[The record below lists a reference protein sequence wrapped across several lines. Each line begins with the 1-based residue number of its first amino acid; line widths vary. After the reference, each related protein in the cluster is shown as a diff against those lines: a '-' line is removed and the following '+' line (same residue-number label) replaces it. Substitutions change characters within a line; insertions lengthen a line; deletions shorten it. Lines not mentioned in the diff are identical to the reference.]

1 MEVLFLDA
9 NRKRQLYCAPV
20 IDTQERLS
28 SFINDLDEA
37 PWVALDTEADS
48 LHAYPEKLCLVQ
60 ISIPGKDILVDPL
73 SGMDL
78 EQLFTSL
85 NRHTLLMHGSDYD
98 VRLFKMGHDFTPSA
112 IFDTM
117 LAARLVGRTQ
127 FGLSSLSSEILGV
140 ELEKTSQKAN
150 WAKRPLTD
158 KMREYALNDTRYLKP
173 LVDALRSE
181 LKASGRIEWHQQECG
196 RLIRDNSNVQEPD
209 SDKVWRIK
217 GSARLEPEALSI
229 LRGLWLWR
237 EKEAKRRNR
246 PPYFVLSPEVM
257 VKISEEAAHGKNTDI
272 LLPRRIPD
280 YRLKEIQKCIKSF
293 RSLPEDE
300 WPGRHKS
307 PPRKHITPAQ
317 KKRFEEIQ
325 KKRNQEA
332 TGLAI
337 DPTIIASRATMVRLA
352 CEAEGV
358 FEDVLPWQQQV
369 LGFS

>member
-1 MEVLFLDA
+1 MEVLFLDP
-9 NRKRQLYCAPV
+9 NHGCQLYCAPV
-20 IDTQERLS
+20 IDTQDRLS
-28 SFINDLDEA
+28 SLINDLDEA

-48 LHAYPEKLCLVQ
+48 LHAYPEKLCLLQ
-60 ISIPGKDILVDPL
+60 ISIPDKDVLVDPL
-73 SGMDL
+73 AGMDL
-78 EQLFTSL
+78 ERLFTSL

-98 VRLFKMGHDFTPSA
+98 VRLFKMGHNFTPIA

-127 FGLSSLSSEILGV
+127 FGLSSLSSDILGV
-140 ELEKTSQKAN
+140 ELEKSSQKAN
-150 WAKRPLTD
+150 WAKRPLTN
-158 KMREYALNDTRYLKP
+158 KMREYALNDTHYLKP
-173 LVDALRSE
+173 LVDVLKNE
-181 LKASGRIEWHQQECG
+181 LDISGRIEWHQQECG
-196 RLIRDNSNVQEPD
+196 RLIRDNSNVKEPD

-217 GSARLEPEALSI
+217 GSARLCPEALSI

-237 EKEAKRRNR
+237 EKEARRRNR

-257 VKISEEAAHGKNTDI
+257 VKISEEAAQGQGTDKW
-272 LLPRRIPD
+272 LPRRIPD
-280 YRLKEIQKCIKSF
+280 YRRKEIQKCIQSF

-300 WPGRHKS
+300 WPDRHKS

-317 KKRFEEIQ
+317 KTRFEEIQ
-325 KKRNQEA
+325 KIRNQEA
-332 TGLAI
+332 ADLAI

-352 CEAEGV
+352 CESEGV